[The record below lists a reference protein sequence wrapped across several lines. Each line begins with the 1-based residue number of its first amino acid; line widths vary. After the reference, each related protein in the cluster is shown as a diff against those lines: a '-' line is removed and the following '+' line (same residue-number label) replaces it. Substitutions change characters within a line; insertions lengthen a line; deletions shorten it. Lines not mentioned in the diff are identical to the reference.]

1 MHITY
6 LWALTARLLSFNKH
20 ITDINPVRCILWWH
34 RIILTTS
41 WLTTPCAHT
50 CWLVM
55 HCRSL
60 IGGVWDWFEIRLG
73 VGRTILFLGLEDRI
87 FGDYDDTIVSLRS
100 AALRPPALLVQY
112 INRAPRCIEPELRY
126 LTIKRP
132 PYSLLGQWIDHSIVF
147 FGWVVLLTFNGV
159 SFALFQRSNERLV
172 LLRLTEQDWG

>member
-1 MHITY
+1 MYIAH

-20 ITDINPVRCILWWH
+20 ITDIDPVRCILRWH
-34 RIILTTS
+34 WIIFTTS
-41 WLTTPCAHT
+41 WLTTPSAHT
-50 CWLVM
+50 YWLVM
-55 HCRSL
+55 HVRSL
-60 IGGVWDWFEIRLG
+60 IGGIWDRLAIRLC
-73 VGRTILFLGLEDRI
+73 VDRTILFLGLEDRI
-87 FGDYDDTIVSLRS
+87 FGDYDDTIVSLWS

-112 INRAPRCIEPELRY
+112 VNRAPSCIEPELRY

-132 PYSLLGQWIDHSIVF
+132 PYCLLSQWIDHSIVF